1 MESVEYPGEPPS
13 QPLLETGR
21 NAYLGDVMTERSTF
35 RGRRITVVLTLALS
49 VFGCK
54 PAATPAPQVPD
65 DSEATSFT
73 VQENQK
79 YVELLDLANQT
90 DFEQAS
96 KGLVAKAPN
105 EPIKDKAGNVIFD
118 PAEYAFI
125 DGDAPATVNPSL
137 WRQAKLNM
145 HRGLYKVTEGIYQVR
160 GFDLANMSIIEG
172 ANGWIIV
179 DPLTNDSTSAQALAF
194 AREHLGNKPVTAIIF
209 THSHID
215 HFGGALGL
223 MSAEEAEKNDVQII
237 APVGFTEQA
246 TSENIIAGPAMFRR
260 AEFMYALRV
269 PKGPTGHVSTGLG
282 IQPVAGD
289 TSILVPTMVVKEATE
304 DAVIDGVR
312 FQFQN
317 APGSEAPAEFMF
329 YLPDHKAFCGA
340 EVLSRNMHNLYTLRG
355 AKVRDA
361 VKWSDYI
368 DDAIREFNEAEIY
381 FASHHWPIWGQ
392 DEVVDFLEKQRD
404 MYRFINDQTLRWAN
418 AGYTSKEIA
427 EKIEMPPSLATEFY
441 NRDYYGTLR
450 HNSKAVYQRYF
461 GWYSGNP
468 ADLNPLP
475 EAEAAK
481 RYVEY
486 MGGADA
492 VLGRAQKSLDEG
504 EYRWVAEVVNHVV
517 FADPDNTAAKELLGE
532 AYRQLAYQAESGP
545 WRDVYLTGA
554 FELQFG
560 EPEEGID
567 LSDAL
572 PMLEQTPVIEFLK
585 AMSVR
590 LKAEEAHG
598 KHMVINFVFTD
609 LDQSYVL
616 ELKHSVLHYRES
628 EPDPEANATL
638 RITHPM
644 FLKIVVGQAK
654 LKDMVLSKDISIDG
668 RLELVRFFGMLDK
681 PDSKFPIVTPRP

>member
-1 MESVEYPGEPPS
+1 
-13 QPLLETGR
+13 
-21 NAYLGDVMTERSTF
+21 MTEQPSF
-35 RGRRITVVLTLALS
+35 RGRRLAVVLLLALS
-49 VFGCK
+49 VVGCK
-54 PAATPAPQVPD
+54 PASTPAPQVPEG
-65 DSEATSFT
+65 SEATAFT
-73 VQENQK
+73 VQANQK
-79 YVELLDLANQT
+79 YAELLDLKSQT

-96 KGLVAKAPN
+96 KGLVAAAPS
-105 EPIKDKAGNVIFD
+105 EPFKDKHGNVIFD
-118 PAEYAFI
+118 PSDYAFVE
-125 DGDAPATVNPSL
+125 GDAPATVNPSL

-145 HRGLYKVTEGIYQVR
+145 HRGLYKVTEGIYQIR

-172 ANGWIIV
+172 DKGWIIV
-179 DPLTNDSTSAQALAF
+179 DPLTNESTAKVALAF
-194 AREHLGNKPVTAIIF
+194 AREHLGDKPVTAIIF

-223 MSAEEAEKNDVQII
+223 MSAEEAEKNNVQIV

-260 AEFMYALRV
+260 AEFMYGLRI

-289 TSILVPTMVVKEATE
+289 TSILVPNMVVKEDTE
-304 DAVIDGVR
+304 EAVIDGVR
-312 FQFQN
+312 FTFQN
-317 APGSEAPAEFMF
+317 APGSEAPAEFTF

-368 DDAIREFNEAEIY
+368 DDAITRFNGAEIY

-392 DEVVDFLEKQRD
+392 DMVVDFLEKQRD

-418 AGYTSKEIA
+418 AGYTSKEIS

-461 GWYSGNP
+461 GWYSANP

-486 MGGADA
+486 MGGADQ
-492 VLGRAQKSLDEG
+492 VLERAQKSLDEG
-504 EYRWVAEVVNHVV
+504 EYRWVAQVVNHVV
-517 FADPDNTAAKELLGE
+517 FADPNNKAAKELLAE
-532 AYRQLAYQAESGP
+532 AYRQLGYQAESGP
-545 WRDVYLTGA
+545 WRDVYLVGA
-554 FELQFG
+554 YELQFG
-560 EPEEGID
+560 EPEEGLD

-585 AMSVR
+585 AMTVR

-598 KHMVINFVFTD
+598 KHMIVNFVFTD

-616 ELKHSVLHYRES
+616 ELKNSVLHYKEA
-628 EPDPEANATL
+628 EPDPEADATL
-638 RITHPM
+638 SITHPM
-644 FLKIVVGQAK
+644 FLKIVIGEAK
-654 LKDMVLSKDISIDG
+654 LKDLVFSKDISIDG
-668 RLELVRFFGMLDK
+668 RLELVKFFGMLDK
-681 PDSKFPIVTPRP
+681 PDANFPIVTPRP